1 MFNWILH
8 FVCITLAFGLKWEDW
23 QSVLMVLLTSFQ
35 YQPYSMAGDLLV
47 SFLRLLEWEVSLEV
61 EDLPQAKRQVFLLGM
76 DSAVYWNR
84 GSGSRKF
91 GLSTFWSVLPALSL
105 CL

>member
-1 MFNWILH
+1 
-8 FVCITLAFGLKWEDW
+8 
-23 QSVLMVLLTSFQ
+23 MVLLTSFQ

-76 DSAVYWNR
+76 DSAVY
-84 GSGSRKF
+84 
-91 GLSTFWSVLPALSL
+91 
-105 CL
+105 